1 MGDLIDRDALCAELE
16 RRVGSPEG
24 HRMLMEVNRCICDAP
39 AVDAVP
45 IVHGRWIL
53 PVPGDGELYCSACKC
68 DAIPSSYALN
78 PALARYYET
87 AYCPHCGAR
96 MDA

>member
-1 MGDLIDRDALCAELE
+1 MGALIDRDALCAELQ

-24 HRMLMEVNRCICDAP
+24 HRRLMEVNRCICDAP

-45 IVHGRWIL
+45 VVHGRWVRTDSDTTSAIEYSCSIC
-53 PVPGDGELYCSACKC
+53 GDRAPMGYMRQNAKTE
-68 DAIPSSYALN
+68 
-78 PALARYYET
+78 
-87 AYCPHCGAR
+87 YCPHCGAR